1 MENDNN
7 QIKRYVSVSL
17 EQGVSNDYFISFSMN
32 NQKYHSEYIRTII
45 LEFYNTYK
53 QIIDELYE
61 KNKNLSKE
69 INEDTRVYTEFG
81 SLKNVRFGV
90 YLEPDAYS
98 ILNKICIGFN
108 RHTYDMVNIIIKS
121 IINKNTEL
129 IDNYYAEN
137 KHLLHVLTEIK
148 RDDEQSY
155 MLKFSVP
162 KFVIDKLYEI
172 KKYSKEPLQHIVY
185 RIVSNK
191 INEYNRQ
198 TYNDNLSKYIE
209 MYYIIKELENTKAI
223 PEINQSYSTIDY
235 NKIANKI
242 KYTINKRIT
251 FSYDLNFNYALKEKL
266 EVLAKQY
273 RIKQYKII
281 RSILINYLINTNFK
295 EEYYEENKRK

>member
-137 KHLLHVLTEIK
+137 KHLLHV
-148 RDDEQSY
+148 
-155 MLKFSVP
+155 
-162 KFVIDKLYEI
+162 
-172 KKYSKEPLQHIVY
+172 
-185 RIVSNK
+185 
-191 INEYNRQ
+191 
-198 TYNDNLSKYIE
+198 
-209 MYYIIKELENTKAI
+209 
-223 PEINQSYSTIDY
+223 
-235 NKIANKI
+235 
-242 KYTINKRIT
+242 
-251 FSYDLNFNYALKEKL
+251 
-266 EVLAKQY
+266 
-273 RIKQYKII
+273 
-281 RSILINYLINTNFK
+281 
-295 EEYYEENKRK
+295 